1 MSRIGR
7 APIEIPNNV
16 NVEIQGNKVVVSGPL
31 GSLEQEVNKNIN
43 VEKQVIDGKNYIVI
57 TRKSN
62 EKEERS
68 MHGMYRALINNMVNG
83 VEKGYSKNLTING
96 VGYKCQIVGN
106 KLVLN
111 IGFSHPVEFV
121 IPKDIKIECPSITE
135 VKVSG
140 FDKTKVGQVAA
151 DIRALKPVEPYHAYG
166 IRYTDEVV
174 IKKEGKKA
182 SKKK

>member
-121 IPKDIKIECPSITE
+121 VPKDIKIECPSITE

>member
-16 NVEIQGNKVVVSGPL
+16 NVEIQGNKVIVSGPL

>member
-16 NVEIQGNKVVVSGPL
+16 NVEIQGNKVVVYGPL

>member
-16 NVEIQGNKVVVSGPL
+16 NVEIQGNKVIVSGPL

-83 VEKGYSKNLTING
+83 VEKGYSKNLTVNG